1 MKGATVKMDREQ
13 FENRKK
19 TIDALIHDEFYVPMK
34 IKEIAIL
41 LNIPREN
48 REELVQVLD
57 ALVAEGR
64 VVVSKKGKYQKSENV
79 HLCGVLSCTSKGF
92 GFVSIEGMDRDI
104 YVSEKDMNNAFDGD
118 KVKIAI
124 TKKGMG
130 GKRDEA
136 KVIGIVERGSDTI
149 VGFYKKIKNFGVVI
163 PDNCHFKSS
172 IYISENNSMGAV
184 DGHKVVVKITDYGGG
199 DKRPSGIVTEII
211 GHVNDP
217 GVDILS
223 IVRGYGIP
231 EQFPQEVM
239 DSLFNIPDS
248 VSEKQM
254 AKRMDLRNLQTVTI
268 DGEDAKDLDD
278 AITLSKTD
286 LGYRL
291 GVHIAD
297 VSEYVKENSP
307 LDREALNRGTS
318 VYLVDRVIP
327 MLPHKL
333 SNGICSLNQGE
344 DRLALSCI
352 MDIDMKGNI
361 TGHTIAETVICVDRR
376 MSYTDVKKIIVDR
389 DKETMEEYSDFVDMF
404 MLMYELSKL
413 LRRKR
418 NQRGSIDF
426 DFPETK
432 VTLDKDGK
440 PTDIRPYEISD
451 ANKIIEDFMLAANE
465 TVAQE
470 YFWQEIPFVYRN
482 HDNPESEKMKAL
494 AAFIN
499 NFGFSIRISNDEVH
513 PKEIQK
519 LLEKIQG
526 CPWEN
531 LISRIAL
538 RSMKRASYTTECI
551 GHFGLAAKY
560 YCHFTSPIRRYPDL
574 QIHRIIKE
582 NLRGAFDEKRREHYH
597 DILPDVAKQ
606 SSSTE
611 RRATD
616 AERDTVKLKMAEFMA
631 GKIGCEY
638 QGVVSGI
645 TEWGMYVELPNT
657 VEGMVPLMT
666 ISDGYYRYDR
676 EHFELVNETTHRTFK
691 LGQKVD
697 IVVDG
702 VDKVL
707 RTIDFRLK

>member
-1 MKGATVKMDREQ
+1 MNTEQ

-19 TIDALIHDEFYVPMK
+19 TIDALIHDELYVPMK

-41 LNIPREN
+41 LNIPKEDRAD
-48 REELVQVLD
+48 LAAVLD

-64 VVVSKKGKYQKSENV
+64 VVVSKKGKYQKSENM
-79 HLCGVLSCTSKGF
+79 HLLGVLSCTSKGF
-92 GFVSIEGMDRDI
+92 GFVSVEGMEKDI
-104 YVSEKDMNNAFDGD
+104 YVSEKDMNGAFDGD
-118 KVKIAI
+118 TVKIAI
-124 TKKGMG
+124 TKRAVE

-136 KVIGIVERGSDTI
+136 KVISIVERSNKAV
-149 VGFYKKIKNFGVVI
+149 VGFFQKSKNFGFVL
-163 PDNCHFKSS
+163 PDNQRLGRDIFIPEGK
-172 IYISENNSMGAV
+172 SMGAV
-184 DGHKVVVKITDYGGG
+184 DGHKVVVRITDYGSR
-199 DKRPSGIVTEII
+199 DKNPTGEVTEII
-211 GHVNDP
+211 GHINDP

-231 EQFPQEVM
+231 EEFPVNVM
-239 DSLFNIPDS
+239 DSLYDIPDS
-248 VSEKQM
+248 VRPKQM
-254 AKRMDLRNLQTVTI
+254 AGRMDIRDWQTVTI

-278 AITLSKTD
+278 AITLTRTEN
-286 LGYRL
+286 GYRL

-352 MDIDMKGNI
+352 MDIDGKGNI
-361 TGHTIAETVICVDRR
+361 VGHKIAETVIRVDRR
-376 MSYTDVKKIIVDR
+376 MSYTNVKKIIVDR
-389 DKETMEEYSDFVDMF
+389 DEAVTREYADFVELF
-404 MLMYELSKL
+404 WLMKEVADL
-413 LRRKR
+413 LREKRK
-418 NQRGSIDF
+418 QRGSIDF

-432 VTLDKDGK
+432 VTLDADGK
-440 PTDIRPYEISD
+440 PVDIRPYEITA

-465 TVAQE
+465 TVAE
-470 YFWQEIPFVYRN
+470 DYFWQELPFVYRS
-482 HDNPESEKMKAL
+482 HDNPDTDKMQAL

-499 NFGFSIRISNDEVH
+499 NFGFSIRVSNDEVH

-519 LLEKIQG
+519 LLAKIQD
-526 CPWEN
+526 CPEEN

-582 NLRGAFDEKRREHYH
+582 NLHGGLKEKRIEHYH
-597 DILPDVAKQ
+597 ELLGEVARQ
-606 SSSTE
+606 SSTTE
-611 RRATD
+611 RRAAD
-616 AERDTVKLKMAEFMA
+616 AERDTVKLKMVQFMED
-631 GKIGCEY
+631 KIGNTY
-638 QGVVSGI
+638 TGIVSGI

-657 VEGMVPLMT
+657 IEGMVPLMS
-666 ISDGYYRYDR
+666 IRDGYYIYDR
-676 EHFELVNETTHRTFK
+676 QHFELVNETTKRTFK
-691 LGQKVD
+691 LGQTVD
-697 IVVDG
+697 IVVDS

-707 RTIDFRLK
+707 RTIDFRLV